1 MPRSYLEFERPI
13 AELTS
18 KIEDLSGMG
27 GDAGVNI
34 AEEVARLREKR
45 DRLIKQIYGDLNR
58 WQRSQLARHPDR
70 PYFLDYVPLLFD
82 DFQELHGDRAFAD
95 DGAIVGGVARF
106 HEHAVVVVG
115 HQKGRD
121 TKEKIRRNFGMPRPE
136 GYRKALR
143 LFQLAERFDMPVMT
157 FIDTAGAWP
166 GVDAEERGQS
176 EAIARNLM
184 ELSALAVPV
193 ICTVIGEGGSGGAL
207 AIGVGDRLY
216 MQEFTTYSVISPEGC
231 AAILWHDR
239 KYADQAAE
247 ALKPTA
253 RDLLE
258 LGLIDGV
265 IPEPMGGAH
274 ADVEGAAERLDETL
288 GKAVEEL
295 LATPRDDLLAARQK
309 RLRGLGVFAGE
320 R

>member
-1 MPRSYLEFERPI
+1 MPRSYLDFERPI

-18 KIEDLSGMG
+18 KIEELSSMG
-27 GDAGVNI
+27 EDAGVNI
-34 AEEVARLREKR
+34 AEEVEKLRIKR
-45 DRLIKQIYGDLNR
+45 DKLIKQIYAKVDR
-58 WQRSQLARHPDR
+58 WQMAQLARHPDR
-70 PYFLDYVPLLFD
+70 PYFLDYVPLMFD
-82 DFQELHGDRAFAD
+82 DFQELHGDRAFGD
-95 DGAIVGGVARF
+95 DGAIVGGMARF
-106 HEHAVVVVG
+106 REHAVMLVG

-121 TKEKIRRNFGMPRPE
+121 TKEKICRNFGMARPE

-143 LFQLAERFDMPVMT
+143 LFQLAERFEMPVMT

-184 ELSALAVPV
+184 ELSAIRVPV

-239 KYADQAAE
+239 EYAEQAAE

-253 RDLLE
+253 KDLKDLK
-258 LGLIDGV
+258 LIDGI

-274 ADVEGAAERLDETL
+274 GDVEKAAELMSDMLEQAL
-288 GKAVEEL
+288 SGL
-295 LATPRDDLLAARQK
+295 LATPLPDLLKQRQQ
-309 RLRGLGVFAGE
+309 RLRQLGLFSNAG
-320 R
+320 